1 MDFPHYPN
9 KSVSWDPFSHYWT
22 MVVACCQ
29 MAFDN
34 VESERTLVLYHSRR
48 KAESEVE
55 RGKPKITLEN
65 EVRIAML
72 KFRQRPPRD
81 AGVVEVL
88 I

>member
-1 MDFPHYPN
+1 
-9 KSVSWDPFSHYWT
+9 
-22 MVVACCQ
+22 

-34 VESERTLVLYHSRR
+34 VEKERTLVLYHSRR
-48 KAESEVE
+48 KAEIEVE

-72 KFRQRPPRD
+72 KFRQRPPRY

-88 I
+88 IEEREKGRKEGGENDS

>member
-1 MDFPHYPN
+1 
-9 KSVSWDPFSHYWT
+9 
-22 MVVACCQ
+22 

-34 VESERTLVLYHSRR
+34 VEKERTLVLYHSRR

-72 KFRQRPPRD
+72 KFR
-81 AGVVEVL
+81 
-88 I
+88 